1 MPDLTVSSSVDS
13 FMQAANTAAMRNVL
27 EIGDGSSPLLDR
39 TFAHPARWDYFWSAS
54 NTVSTVSGSGST
66 NANDF
71 AGNVQTGATS
81 SSRAQLA
88 FPSSIGSTFLMSG
101 VNAGFCDFSKRFT
114 AGFAISWV
122 SSSTNGKIFV
132 RIGENSS
139 TSGDLSDRGFGIC
152 IANTSLVGQTHNGT
166 TKTDSASLA
175 TMSSN
180 NTTYVIIQS
189 DGAGNVAFYINGSLA
204 TTLTNGPTANGVN
217 AFGIAVEALN
227 GSDSS
232 SSRLQIS
239 PIQIIRAP

>member
-1 MPDLTVSSSVDS
+1 MPDLIVSSSVDS
-13 FMQAANTAAMRNVL
+13 FMQAVNTAAMRNVL
-27 EIGDGSSPLLDR
+27 EIGDGSSSLLDR
-39 TFAHPARWDYFWSAS
+39 TFAHPSRWEFFWSTA
-54 NTVSTVSGSGST
+54 NTTTTVSGSGSFLT
-66 NANDF
+66 NDF
-71 AGNVQTGATS
+71 AANVQTGTTS
-81 SSRAQLA
+81 GSRAQLA
-88 FPSSIGSTFLMSG
+88 FPTIIGSVFLMNS
-101 VNAGFCDFSKRFT
+101 VSSVLCDFSKRFT
-114 AGFAISWV
+114 AGFALNWI

-166 TKTDSASLA
+166 TKTDSSSLA

-204 TTLTNGPTANGVN
+204 ATLANGPTANGGN